1 MHIVLPGALPDS
13 APIAAELAKRL
24 PGAAPTLCAW
34 LAASQARVRQC
45 DVQTQGCTP
54 FEAWQ
59 LRHAGFEPAPGEP
72 LAAGLGP
79 LRVPEPP
86 DSAAPASAPS
96 QPVWIADLAYVALGT
111 DRASLL
117 PAESLQI
124 SPAEGAALFE
134 AVQPLFEGS
143 GFDARA
149 VAPDRW
155 LVTVPTDFA
164 LRGASPA
171 AVRGHALSAWW
182 DQQPAARPWR
192 RLLNEI
198 QMVWHG
204 HAINESRLQAGKPP
218 VNGLWLYG
226 GARRWPAPPP
236 VRPVPLLADALRR
249 PAEDEDWAAW
259 LDAAARIDR
268 DILVPLSPGP
278 GKPPLQPARLSLFGR
293 DREAALTLQP
303 RGPLLRWLPA
313 RASDWNS
320 WWSPLA

>member
-34 LAASQARVRQC
+34 LAAGQARVRQF
-45 DVQTQGCTP
+45 DVQMQGCTP

-59 LRHAGFEPAPGEP
+59 LNQAGFQPAPDEP

-79 LRVPEPP
+79 LR
-86 DSAAPASAPS
+86 APARPDATGQAGAPP
-96 QPVWIADLAYVALGT
+96 QPVWIADLASVALAT

-117 PAESLQI
+117 PAEWLQI

-134 AVQPLFEGS
+134 AIQPLLAGS

-155 LVTVPTDFA
+155 LVDVPPGFA
-164 LRGASPA
+164 LRSASPA

-204 HAINESRLQAGKPP
+204 HDVNDRRLQAGKPP

-226 GARRWPAPPP
+226 GARRWPAPPLSQP
-236 VRPVPLLADALRR
+236 APLVADALRR

-259 LDAAARIDR
+259 LDAMGHIDR
-268 DILVPLSPGP
+268 DVLLPLSPGP

-303 RGPLLRWLPA
+303 RGLLSRWLPA